1 MILDDTMALEFSVSS
16 GSAVVFHASA
26 ANDTGSAISPYVN
39 SGTSNGVTAV
49 TLVSAPASGEFRTV
63 ESCVLRNGDTVQQTL
78 TIRVDVSATDRDVVV
93 CTLQPGESVA
103 YDRGSGR
110 WVTMD
115 SQMRER
121 TEPSPTG
128 LHGLTLPLYKAGTA
142 SDAATYWYCTAKD
155 GGFPGA
161 VAIGTPGLGGR
172 AVTGSTEGGAINP
185 RPAPSG
191 NWHLTHAA
199 IASTVIHAHVVFDL
213 LWINSG
219 IVVTTTTAQ
228 TVNSVAF
235 PARDIQGTVNGEGC
249 MIGLLVATATT
260 NGAVNNTATV
270 SYTNEAGT
278 AGRTATLLAV
288 TGWQIPA
295 TAVAGTIVW
304 FMLAAGDKGVQSI
317 QSVTLATSL
326 GAGAVSLLVGRWLAM
341 VPSSVANVATP
352 ALIDAD
358 PGVCVWDDPAIFHC
372 YQSSATTATGVSG
385 TLSFADR

>member
-1 MILDDTMALEFSVSS
+1 M
-16 GSAVVFHASA
+16 
-26 ANDTGSAISPYVN
+26 
-39 SGTSNGVTAV
+39 
-49 TLVSAPASGEFRTV
+49 
-63 ESCVLRNGDTVQQTL
+63 
-78 TIRVDVSATDRDVVV
+78 
-93 CTLQPGESVA
+93 
-103 YDRGSGR
+103 
-110 WVTMD
+110 
-115 SQMRER
+115 
-121 TEPSPTG
+121 
-128 LHGLTLPLYKAGTA
+128 
-142 SDAATYWYCTAKD
+142 
-155 GGFPGA
+155 
-161 VAIGTPGLGGR
+161 
-172 AVTGSTEGGAINP
+172 
-185 RPAPSG
+185 
-191 NWHLTHAA
+191 
-199 IASTVIHAHVVFDL
+199 
-213 LWINSG
+213 
-219 IVVTTTTAQ
+219 TTTTAQ

-317 QSVTLATSL
+317 QSVTLAASL